1 MTRFCRIHRWNNKGK
16 VEMYFFSEL
25 VKKALVWMIK
35 LYLHDFYME
44 SKKKLNTSWQFLN
57 MITAHIFEM
66 IFKEPDQILNA
77 FYTECRTFAEVKNW
91 IHEWHTYS
99 AMKQKQMSNNNK
111 NIK

>member
-1 MTRFCRIHRWNNKGK
+1 MISTWR
-16 VEMYFFSEL
+16 
-25 VKKALVWMIK
+25 VKKSSTQVGNFW
-35 LYLHDFYME
+35 
-44 SKKKLNTSWQFLN
+44 N